1 MDSSSL
7 HNLLSRNLSG
17 VYRDPQRIHR
27 DTETLLKSPLGRH
40 LRPTTQPLTSNDGSV
55 TPSVLM
61 LHGTLPMTYRNVT
74 YNVPIDLYLPPPYP
88 QRPPTVYVRPVS
100 NMAIKENHRH
110 VGMDGRVYMQ
120 YLHDWRAQTHD
131 LRELAVWMSSLFG
144 SEPPCYAKPAGAS
157 NIVNASS
164 NVATSASSYG
174 SSSSHRPPAYAQAT
188 QSTRNSYN
196 PYTASTTT
204 NSNINSNNRSREA
217 EEQEQKRQQQIE
229 KEIAEANLVAKIAR
243 EGSLKE
249 AQLKEE
255 QSRLQKDHEQKL
267 SSMRA
272 MATSKVQYELQV
284 VFRDAKDDLRVTL
297 KNQKLLDYGEDEIQ
311 QLLKEGEERKEELM
325 VLNDEMDGAVKMLE
339 DWLETADKQQQQG
352 GDNGNN
358 NSSSPQSSKV
368 DLIAL
373 PTDTYSSQML
383 QLAAENAAIDDCI
396 YFLDQ
401 SMARGNIPLDV
412 FLKEVRRLSK
422 RQFMVKAHL
431 IKISQAK
438 ALTSGGQR
446 R

>member
-1 MDSSSL
+1 
-7 HNLLSRNLSG
+7 
-17 VYRDPQRIHR
+17 
-27 DTETLLKSPLGRH
+27 
-40 LRPTTQPLTSNDGSV
+40 
-55 TPSVLM
+55 
-61 LHGTLPMTYRNVT
+61 
-74 YNVPIDLYLPPPYP
+74 
-88 QRPPTVYVRPVS
+88 
-100 NMAIKENHRH
+100 
-110 VGMDGRVYMQ
+110 
-120 YLHDWRAQTHD
+120 
-131 LRELAVWMSSLFG
+131 
-144 SEPPCYAKPAGAS
+144 
-157 NIVNASS
+157 
-164 NVATSASSYG
+164 
-174 SSSSHRPPAYAQAT
+174 
-188 QSTRNSYN
+188 
-196 PYTASTTT
+196 
-204 NSNINSNNRSREA
+204 
-217 EEQEQKRQQQIE
+217 
-229 KEIAEANLVAKIAR
+229 
-243 EGSLKE
+243 
-249 AQLKEE
+249 
-255 QSRLQKDHEQKL
+255 
-267 SSMRA
+267 

-297 KNQKLLDYGEDEIQ
+297 KNQKLLDYGKDEIQ

-339 DWLETADKQQQQG
+339 DWLETADKQQQQE

-446 R
+446 RWYYE